1 MINLPTTKK
10 LICIRD
16 LSAFILRVFK
26 NTAQGFLP
34 LLLFSVTAYSQGIT
48 PIDNVVKTS
57 LEIKSGADLTFKYL
71 PLLKGKSVAIVANQS
86 SNIKKTH
93 LVDSLLKLDV
103 KIKKVFCPEHG
114 FRGLV
119 DAGETVTT
127 EKDAATGLTIITLYG
142 KNKKP
147 QPADL
152 KNVDV
157 VVFDIQ
163 DVGVR
168 FYTYLSTL
176 HYVMEACAENKKQ
189 LIVLDRPN
197 PHGYYIDGPVLEPA
211 YKSFLGMHQVPL
223 VYGMTI
229 GEYAKMINGE
239 GWLQNGEQCDLT
251 VIPLVG
257 YSHKDLYE
265 LPVRPSP
272 NLPNMTS
279 VYLYPSLGLFEGTV
293 VSVGRGTDLPFQVI
307 GHPTLEHTNYNFT
320 PESKPVSK
328 EPKYKGQECHGYN
341 LVDFGSQYMKNLKK
355 LYLFWLIGTYK
366 ATPDKEHFF
375 DDNFNYHAGNATLQ
389 QQIKEGKTEEQ
400 IRQSWQPGINA
411 FKLVR
416 KKYLLYT
423 DFY

>member
-34 LLLFSVTAYSQGIT
+34 LLLFSVTASSQGIT

-57 LEIKSGADLTFKYL
+57 LEIKSGADLTSKYL

-400 IRQSWQPGINA
+400 IRQSWQPGISA

>member
-1 MINLPTTKK
+1 MTIIQSPGKY
-10 LICIRD
+10 
-16 LSAFILRVFK
+16 SFGFPFSSFILLTIHFVLF
-26 NTAQGFLP
+26 NTLFVYQTYAQG
-34 LLLFSVTAYSQGIT
+34 II

-57 LEIKSGADLTFKYL
+57 NDVKVGAESTAAYL
-71 PLLKGKSVAIVANQS
+71 PLIKKKSVAVVANQS
-86 SNIKKTH
+86 SNIRNTH
-93 LVDSLLKLDV
+93 LVDSLLSLGV
-103 KIKKVFCPEHG
+103 KVKKVFCPEHG

-119 DAGETVTT
+119 DAGKTVSD
-127 EKDAATGLTIITLYG
+127 EKDAKTGLRIITLYG

-147 QPADL
+147 LPQDL
-152 KNVDV
+152 IDIDV
-157 VVFDIQ
+157 IVFDIQ

-211 YKSFLGMHQVPL
+211 FQSFLGLHPVPL

-229 GEYAKMINGE
+229 GEYAQMINGE
-239 GWLQNGEQCDLT
+239 GWLKDKATCNLK
-251 VIPLVG
+251 VIPITG
-257 YSHKDLYE
+257 YTHQDLYE

-272 NLPNMTS
+272 NLPNMTA

-307 GHPTLEHTNYNFT
+307 GHPTLQNANYTFT
-320 PESKPVSK
+320 PQATAISK
-328 EPKYKGQECHGYN
+328 EPKYKSQECHGYN

-355 LYLFWLIGTYK
+355 LYLFWLIGTYQS
-366 ATPDKEHFF
+366 TPDKANFF
-375 DDNFNYHAGNATLQ
+375 DENFNYHAGNATLQ
-389 QQIKEGKTEEQ
+389 QQIKDGKKEEE
-400 IRQSWQPGINA
+400 IRKSWQAGIET
-411 FKLVR
+411 FKPIR

-423 DFY
+423 DFH